1 MRAHNHTN
9 NKKRHIMKR
18 TIFLMLAVLLSA
30 LSASAYA
37 FKVDGIAYNKNG
49 DGKSV
54 YVSYGGDYTGPVTI
68 PERVTYDGATYSVTS
83 IGEFAFKDCT
93 GLTSVTIPT
102 SVTSI
107 GEEAFRGCT
116 GLTSVTIPNSVIS
129 IGYSAFGGTPWY
141 NNQPDGVVYIG
152 KVAYEFKG
160 EMASGTAI
168 NIKEGTVSISGY
180 AFYGCTGL
188 TSITIPNSVTSIG
201 EFTFSGC
208 TGLTSVTIPS
218 SVTSIGKSAFSG
230 CTDLTSVTIPN
241 SVTTIGWSAFR
252 GCAGLTSVTIPNS
265 VTEIGWSAFEGC
277 TALTSVTFNATNCK
291 SPGRTYEAWFQDCPL
306 TSLVIGNDVK
316 SIPACL
322 AYYQTRLTT
331 VTIPNSV
338 ISIGWYAFVGC
349 TGLTSVTIPN
359 SVTEIG
365 YSAFYGCTGL
375 TSVTIPNSITKI
387 RDDTFKGCTGLT
399 SVTIPNSVTTIGYD
413 AFSGCTGLTS
423 VTIPNSVTTIG
434 GSAFR
439 DCTGLTS
446 VTIPNSVTSIG
457 RFAFEGTPWYNNQPD
472 GVVYIGK
479 MAYKFKGEM
488 TSGTAINI
496 KEGTVSICPSAFE
509 GCTALTSVTIPNSV
523 TTIGYDTFMG
533 CTGLTSVTIPNS
545 VTSIGGFAF
554 SGCTGLTSVTIPNS
568 VTTIGGSAF
577 SGCTGLKKIYS
588 LNPVPPVIYW
598 DTFVAY
604 DVDLFVPKG
613 CVPKYKE
620 AKYWKDFRFI
630 GEIEEEGGIDDVIG
644 ADSKIKYDGGTITIS
659 VPSEIAVYSIDGRLV
674 ATANGVSLDTESL
687 THGTYVVRAVD
698 AHGNVQTLKFTK

>member
-1 MRAHNHTN
+1 
-9 NKKRHIMKR
+9 MKR

-54 YVSYGGDYTGPVTI
+54 YVAYGGDYTGPVTI
-68 PERVTYDGATYSVTS
+68 PERVTYDGATYSVTT
-83 IGEFAFKDCT
+83 IGDYAFSDCT
-93 GLTSVTIPT
+93 GLTSVTIPS
-102 SVTSI
+102 SVNSI

-116 GLTSVTIPNSVIS
+116 GLTSVTIPTSVTE

-188 TSITIPNSVTSIG
+188 TSVTIPNSITKIRDDTFKGCTGLTSITIPNSVTEIG
-201 EFTFSGC
+201 WSAFKGC
-208 TGLTSVTIPS
+208 TGLP
-218 SVTSIGKSAFSG
+218 
-230 CTDLTSVTIPN
+230 SVTIPN
-241 SVTTIGWSAFR
+241 SVTEIGWSAFR

-291 SPGRTYEAWFQDCPL
+291 SPDRTYEAWFQDCPL

-316 SIPACL
+316 SIPSCL

-399 SVTIPNSVTTIGYD
+399 SI
-413 AFSGCTGLTS
+413 
-423 VTIPNSVTTIG
+423 TIPNSVTTIG
-434 GSAFR
+434 GSAF
-439 DCTGLTS
+439 
-446 VTIPNSVTSIG
+446 
-457 RFAFEGTPWYNNQPD
+457 
-472 GVVYIGK
+472 
-479 MAYKFKGEM
+479 
-488 TSGTAINI
+488 
-496 KEGTVSICPSAFE
+496 
-509 GCTALTSVTIPNSV
+509 
-523 TTIGYDTFMG
+523 
-533 CTGLTSVTIPNS
+533 
-545 VTSIGGFAF
+545 
-554 SGCTGLTSVTIPNS
+554 SGCTGLPSVTIPNS

-613 CVPKYKE
+613 CVPKYKNAE
-620 AKYWKDFRFI
+620 YWRLFKFI

-659 VPSEIAVYSIDGRLV
+659 VPSEIAVYSIDGKLV

-687 THGTYVVRAVD
+687 THGTYVVRAAD
-698 AHGNVQTLKFTK
+698 AHGNVQTLKFIK

>member
-1 MRAHNHTN
+1 
-9 NKKRHIMKR
+9 MKR

-116 GLTSVTIPNSVIS
+116 GLTSVTIPNSVTE

-201 EFTFSGC
+201 EFAFSGC

-230 CTDLTSVTIPN
+230 CTGLTSVTIPN

-306 TSLVIGNDVK
+306 TSLVIGNDAK

-359 SVTEIG
+359 SVT
-365 YSAFYGCTGL
+365 S
-375 TSVTIPNSITKI
+375 
-387 RDDTFKGCTGLT
+387 
-399 SVTIPNSVTTIGYD
+399 
-413 AFSGCTGLTS
+413 
-423 VTIPNSVTTIG
+423 
-434 GSAFR
+434 
-439 DCTGLTS
+439 
-446 VTIPNSVTSIG
+446 
-457 RFAFEGTPWYNNQPD
+457 
-472 GVVYIGK
+472 
-479 MAYKFKGEM
+479 
-488 TSGTAINI
+488 
-496 KEGTVSICPSAFE
+496 
-509 GCTALTSVTIPNSV
+509 
-523 TTIGYDTFMG
+523 
-533 CTGLTSVTIPNS
+533 
-545 VTSIGGFAF
+545 
-554 SGCTGLTSVTIPNS
+554 
-568 VTTIGGSAF
+568 IGGSAF

-659 VPSEIAVYSIDGRLV
+659 VPSEIAVYSIDGKLV

-687 THGTYVVRAVD
+687 THGTYVVKAVD

>member
-1 MRAHNHTN
+1 
-9 NKKRHIMKR
+9 MKR

-54 YVSYGGDYTGPVTI
+54 YVAYGGDYTGPVTI
-68 PERVTYDGATYSVTS
+68 PERVTYDGATYSVTT
-83 IGEFAFKDCT
+83 IGDYAFSDCT
-93 GLTSVTIPT
+93 GLTSVTIPS
-102 SVTSI
+102 SVNSI

-116 GLTSVTIPNSVIS
+116 GLTSVTIPTSVTE

-201 EFTFSGC
+201 EFAFSGC

-218 SVTSIGKSAFSG
+218 SVTSIGKSASSG
-230 CTDLTSVTIPN
+230 CT
-241 SVTTIGWSAFR
+241 
-252 GCAGLTSVTIPNS
+252 GLTSVTIPNS

-291 SPGRTYEAWFQDCPL
+291 SPDRTYEAWFQDCPL

-316 SIPACL
+316 SIPSCL

-365 YSAFYGCTGL
+365 
-375 TSVTIPNSITKI
+375 
-387 RDDTFKGCTGLT
+387 DM
-399 SVTIPNSVTTIGYD
+399 
-413 AFSGCTGLTS
+413 
-423 VTIPNSVTTIG
+423 
-434 GSAFR
+434 
-439 DCTGLTS
+439 
-446 VTIPNSVTSIG
+446 
-457 RFAFEGTPWYNNQPD
+457 AFE
-472 GVVYIGK
+472 
-479 MAYKFKGEM
+479 
-488 TSGTAINI
+488 
-496 KEGTVSICPSAFE
+496 
-509 GCTALTSVTIPNSV
+509 
-523 TTIGYDTFMG
+523 
-533 CTGLTSVTIPNS
+533 
-545 VTSIGGFAF
+545 
-554 SGCTGLTSVTIPNS
+554 
-568 VTTIGGSAF
+568 
-577 SGCTGLKKIYS
+577 GCTGLKKIYS
-588 LNPVPPVIYW
+588 LNPVPPVIYEG
-598 DTFVAY
+598 TFETY
-604 DVDLFVPKG
+604 HTDLFVPKG
-613 CVPKYKE
+613 CYLKYKE
-620 AKYWKDFRFI
+620 AEYWKNFTFI
-630 GEIEEEGGIDDVIG
+630 SEINVETGDIDGDGEINVGDVTAHINKLLNAASYDDAVCDING
-644 ADSKIKYDGGTITIS
+644 DGEVNVTDVT
-659 VPSEIAVYSIDGRLV
+659 
-674 ATANGVSLDTESL
+674 SLINMILE
-687 THGTYVVRAVD
+687 
-698 AHGNVQTLKFTK
+698 

>member
-1 MRAHNHTN
+1 M
-9 NKKRHIMKR
+9 
-18 TIFLMLAVLLSA
+18 LLSG

-116 GLTSVTIPNSVIS
+116 GLTSVTIPNSVTE

-201 EFTFSGC
+201 EFAFSGC

-230 CTDLTSVTIPN
+230 CTGLTSVTIPN

-365 YSAFYGCTGL
+365 
-375 TSVTIPNSITKI
+375 
-387 RDDTFKGCTGLT
+387 
-399 SVTIPNSVTTIGYD
+399 
-413 AFSGCTGLTS
+413 
-423 VTIPNSVTTIG
+423 
-434 GSAFR
+434 
-439 DCTGLTS
+439 
-446 VTIPNSVTSIG
+446 

-488 TSGTAINI
+488 ASGTAINI

-523 TTIGYDTFMG
+523 TTIGYDTFRG
-533 CTGLTSVTIPNS
+533 CTGLTSVTIPKS
-545 VTSIGGFAF
+545 VTS
-554 SGCTGLTSVTIPNS
+554 
-568 VTTIGGSAF
+568 IGGSAF

>member
-1 MRAHNHTN
+1 
-9 NKKRHIMKR
+9 MKR
-18 TIFLMLAVLLSA
+18 TIFLMLAVLLSG

-107 GEEAFRGCT
+107 GEEAFRCCT
-116 GLTSVTIPNSVIS
+116 GLTSVTIPNSVTE

-201 EFTFSGC
+201 EFAFSGC

-230 CTDLTSVTIPN
+230 CTGLTSVTIPN

-277 TALTSVTFNATNCK
+277 TA
-291 SPGRTYEAWFQDCPL
+291 
-306 TSLVIGNDVK
+306 
-316 SIPACL
+316 
-322 AYYQTRLTT
+322 
-331 VTIPNSV
+331 
-338 ISIGWYAFVGC
+338 
-349 TGLTSVTIPN
+349 
-359 SVTEIG
+359 
-365 YSAFYGCTGL
+365 
-375 TSVTIPNSITKI
+375 
-387 RDDTFKGCTGLT
+387 LT

-457 RFAFEGTPWYNNQPD
+457 ESAFYGCTAMTSVTIPNSVTSIGRFAFEGTPWYNNQPD

-488 TSGTAINI
+488 ASGTAINI

-523 TTIGYDTFMG
+523 TTIGYDTFRG
-533 CTGLTSVTIPNS
+533 CTALTSVTIPNS
-545 VTSIGGFAF
+545 VTS
-554 SGCTGLTSVTIPNS
+554 
-568 VTTIGGSAF
+568 IGGSAF

-659 VPSEIAVYSIDGRLV
+659 VPSEIAVYSIDGKLV

-687 THGTYVVRAVD
+687 THGTYVVKAVD

>member
-1 MRAHNHTN
+1 
-9 NKKRHIMKR
+9 MKR

-68 PERVTYDGATYSVTS
+68 PECVTYDGATYSVTS
-83 IGEFAFKDCT
+83 IGEFA
-93 GLTSVTIPT
+93 
-102 SVTSI
+102 
-107 GEEAFRGCT
+107 
-116 GLTSVTIPNSVIS
+116 
-129 IGYSAFGGTPWY
+129 
-141 NNQPDGVVYIG
+141 
-152 KVAYEFKG
+152 
-160 EMASGTAI
+160 
-168 NIKEGTVSISGY
+168 
-180 AFYGCTGL
+180 
-188 TSITIPNSVTSIG
+188 
-201 EFTFSGC
+201 FSGC

-265 VTEIGWSAFEGC
+265 VTEIGWSAFGGC

-457 RFAFEGTPWYNNQPD
+457 ESAFYGCTALTSVTIPNSVTSIGRFAFEGTPWYNNQPD

-488 TSGTAINI
+488 ASGTAINI

-523 TTIGYDTFMG
+523 TTIGYDTFRG
-533 CTGLTSVTIPNS
+533 CTGLTSVTIPKS
-545 VTSIGGFAF
+545 VTS
-554 SGCTGLTSVTIPNS
+554 
-568 VTTIGGSAF
+568 IGGSAF

-687 THGTYVVRAVD
+687 THGTYIVRAAD
-698 AHGNVQTLKFTK
+698 THGNVQTLKFTK

>member
-1 MRAHNHTN
+1 
-9 NKKRHIMKR
+9 MKR
-18 TIFLMLAVLLSA
+18 TIFLMLAVLLSG

-116 GLTSVTIPNSVIS
+116 GLTSVTIPNSVTE

-201 EFTFSGC
+201 EFAFSGC

-230 CTDLTSVTIPN
+230 CTGLTSVTIPN

-375 TSVTIPNSITKI
+375 TSVTIPNSVTTI

-413 AFSGCTGLTS
+413 
-423 VTIPNSVTTIG
+423 
-434 GSAFR
+434 
-439 DCTGLTS
+439 
-446 VTIPNSVTSIG
+446 
-457 RFAFEGTPWYNNQPD
+457 
-472 GVVYIGK
+472 
-479 MAYKFKGEM
+479 
-488 TSGTAINI
+488 
-496 KEGTVSICPSAFE
+496 
-509 GCTALTSVTIPNSV
+509 
-523 TTIGYDTFMG
+523 
-533 CTGLTSVTIPNS
+533 
-545 VTSIGGFAF
+545 
-554 SGCTGLTSVTIPNS
+554 
-568 VTTIGGSAF
+568 AF

-630 GEIEEEGGIDDVIG
+630 GEIEEDGGIDDVIG

>member
-1 MRAHNHTN
+1 M
-9 NKKRHIMKR
+9 
-18 TIFLMLAVLLSA
+18 LLSG

-116 GLTSVTIPNSVIS
+116 GLTSVTIPNSVTE

-201 EFTFSGC
+201 EFAFSGC
-208 TGLTSVTIPS
+208 TGLSSVTIPS

-230 CTDLTSVTIPN
+230 CTGLTSVTIPN
-241 SVTTIGWSAFR
+241 SVTEIGWSAFR

-316 SIPACL
+316 SIPSCL

-399 SVTIPNSVTTIGYD
+399 SVTIPNSVT
-413 AFSGCTGLTS
+413 
-423 VTIPNSVTTIG
+423 
-434 GSAFR
+434 
-439 DCTGLTS
+439 
-446 VTIPNSVTSIG
+446 SIG

-488 TSGTAINI
+488 ASGTAINI

-509 GCTALTSVTIPNSV
+509 GCTALTSVTIPKSV
-523 TTIGYDTFMG
+523 TTIGYDTFRG

-545 VTSIGGFAF
+545 VTS
-554 SGCTGLTSVTIPNS
+554 
-568 VTTIGGSAF
+568 IGGSAF

-659 VPSEIAVYSIDGRLV
+659 VPSEIAVYSIDGKLV

-687 THGTYVVRAVD
+687 THGTYVVKAVD

>member
-1 MRAHNHTN
+1 
-9 NKKRHIMKR
+9 MKR
-18 TIFLMLAVLLSA
+18 TIFLMLAVLLSG

-83 IGEFAFKDCT
+83 IGEFAF
-93 GLTSVTIPT
+93 
-102 SVTSI
+102 
-107 GEEAFRGCT
+107 
-116 GLTSVTIPNSVIS
+116 
-129 IGYSAFGGTPWY
+129 
-141 NNQPDGVVYIG
+141 
-152 KVAYEFKG
+152 
-160 EMASGTAI
+160 
-168 NIKEGTVSISGY
+168 
-180 AFYGCTGL
+180 
-188 TSITIPNSVTSIG
+188 
-201 EFTFSGC
+201 SGC

-230 CTDLTSVTIPN
+230 CTGLTSVTIPN
-241 SVTTIGWSAFR
+241 SVTTIGWSAFS

-457 RFAFEGTPWYNNQPD
+457 ESAFYGCTALTSVTIPNSVTSIGRFAFEGTPWYNNQPD

-488 TSGTAINI
+488 ASGTAINI

-523 TTIGYDTFMG
+523 TTIGYDTFRG
-533 CTGLTSVTIPNS
+533 CTGLTSVTIPKS
-545 VTSIGGFAF
+545 VTS
-554 SGCTGLTSVTIPNS
+554 
-568 VTTIGGSAF
+568 IGGSAF

-659 VPSEIAVYSIDGRLV
+659 VPSEIAVYSIDGKLV

-687 THGTYVVRAVD
+687 THGTYVVKAVD

>member
-1 MRAHNHTN
+1 
-9 NKKRHIMKR
+9 MKR

-54 YVSYGGDYTGPVTI
+54 YVAYGGDYTGPVTI

-83 IGEFAFKDCT
+83 IGEFAFSGCT
-93 GLTSVTIPT
+93 GLTSVTIPS
-102 SVTSI
+102 SVTEI

-116 GLTSVTIPNSVIS
+116 GLTSVTIPNSVTS

-201 EFTFSGC
+201 EFAFSGC

-230 CTDLTSVTIPN
+230 CTGLTSVTIPN
-241 SVTTIGWSAFR
+241 SVTEIGWSAFR

-316 SIPACL
+316 SIPSCL

-375 TSVTIPNSITKI
+375 TSVTISNSITKI

-413 AFSGCTGLTS
+413 AFEGCTDLTS
-423 VTIPNSVTTIG
+423 VTISNSVTSIG

-446 VTIPNSVTSIG
+446 VTIPNSVTSIGESVFYGCTALTSVTIPNSVTEIG

-488 TSGTAINI
+488 ASGTAINI

-509 GCTALTSVTIPNSV
+509 GCTAMTS
-523 TTIGYDTFMG
+523 M
-533 CTGLTSVTIPNS
+533 TIPNS
-545 VTSIGGFAF
+545 VTS
-554 SGCTGLTSVTIPNS
+554 
-568 VTTIGGSAF
+568 IGGSAF

-630 GEIEEEGGIDDVIG
+630 GEIEEEGGIDDVVG
-644 ADSKIKYDGGTITIS
+644 ADSKINYDGVVITMAS
-659 VPSEIAVYSIDGRLV
+659 PSAIAVYSIDGKLV

-698 AHGNVQTLKFTK
+698 AHGNVQTLKFIK

>member
-1 MRAHNHTN
+1 M
-9 NKKRHIMKR
+9 
-18 TIFLMLAVLLSA
+18 
-30 LSASAYA
+30 
-37 FKVDGIAYNKNG
+37 
-49 DGKSV
+49 
-54 YVSYGGDYTGPVTI
+54 
-68 PERVTYDGATYSVTS
+68 
-83 IGEFAFKDCT
+83 
-93 GLTSVTIPT
+93 
-102 SVTSI
+102 
-107 GEEAFRGCT
+107 
-116 GLTSVTIPNSVIS
+116 
-129 IGYSAFGGTPWY
+129 
-141 NNQPDGVVYIG
+141 
-152 KVAYEFKG
+152 
-160 EMASGTAI
+160 
-168 NIKEGTVSISGY
+168 
-180 AFYGCTGL
+180 
-188 TSITIPNSVTSIG
+188 
-201 EFTFSGC
+201 
-208 TGLTSVTIPS
+208 TIPS

-230 CTDLTSVTIPN
+230 CTGLTSVTIPN

-375 TSVTIPNSITKI
+375 TSVTIPNSVTTIGGSAF
-387 RDDTFKGCTGLT
+387 RDCTGLT
-399 SVTIPNSVTTIGYD
+399 SVTIPNSVTSIGES
-413 AFSGCTGLTS
+413 AFYGCT
-423 VTIPNSVTTIG
+423 
-434 GSAFR
+434 A
-439 DCTGLTS
+439 LTS

-488 TSGTAINI
+488 ASGTAINI

-509 GCTALTSVTIPNSV
+509 GCTALTSVTIPKSV
-523 TTIGYDTFMG
+523 TTIGYDTFRG

-545 VTSIGGFAF
+545 VTS
-554 SGCTGLTSVTIPNS
+554 
-568 VTTIGGSAF
+568 IGGSAF

-659 VPSEIAVYSIDGRLV
+659 VPSEIAVYSIDGKLV

-687 THGTYVVRAVD
+687 THGTYVVRAAD

>member
-1 MRAHNHTN
+1 
-9 NKKRHIMKR
+9 MKR
-18 TIFLMLAVLLSA
+18 TIFLMLAVLLSG
-30 LSASAYA
+30 LSASTYA

-116 GLTSVTIPNSVIS
+116 GLTSVTIPNSVTE

-188 TSITIPNSVTSIG
+188 TSITIPNSVTS
-201 EFTFSGC
+201 
-208 TGLTSVTIPS
+208 
-218 SVTSIGKSAFSG
+218 
-230 CTDLTSVTIPN
+230 
-241 SVTTIGWSAFR
+241 
-252 GCAGLTSVTIPNS
+252 
-265 VTEIGWSAFEGC
+265 
-277 TALTSVTFNATNCK
+277 
-291 SPGRTYEAWFQDCPL
+291 
-306 TSLVIGNDVK
+306 
-316 SIPACL
+316 
-322 AYYQTRLTT
+322 
-331 VTIPNSV
+331 
-338 ISIGWYAFVGC
+338 
-349 TGLTSVTIPN
+349 
-359 SVTEIG
+359 
-365 YSAFYGCTGL
+365 
-375 TSVTIPNSITKI
+375 
-387 RDDTFKGCTGLT
+387 
-399 SVTIPNSVTTIGYD
+399 
-413 AFSGCTGLTS
+413 
-423 VTIPNSVTTIG
+423 
-434 GSAFR
+434 
-439 DCTGLTS
+439 
-446 VTIPNSVTSIG
+446 
-457 RFAFEGTPWYNNQPD
+457 
-472 GVVYIGK
+472 
-479 MAYKFKGEM
+479 
-488 TSGTAINI
+488 
-496 KEGTVSICPSAFE
+496 
-509 GCTALTSVTIPNSV
+509 
-523 TTIGYDTFMG
+523 
-533 CTGLTSVTIPNS
+533 
-545 VTSIGGFAF
+545 
-554 SGCTGLTSVTIPNS
+554 
-568 VTTIGGSAF
+568 IGGSAF

-659 VPSEIAVYSIDGRLV
+659 VPSEIAVYSIDGKLV

-687 THGTYVVRAVD
+687 THGTYVVRAAD

>member
-1 MRAHNHTN
+1 M
-9 NKKRHIMKR
+9 
-18 TIFLMLAVLLSA
+18 LLSA

-37 FKVDGIAYNKNG
+37 FKVVGIAYNKNG

-54 YVSYGGDYTGPVTI
+54 YVAYGGDYTGPVTI

-83 IGEFAFKDCT
+83 IGEFAFSGCT
-93 GLTSVTIPT
+93 GLTSVTIPS
-102 SVTSI
+102 SVTEI

-116 GLTSVTIPNSVIS
+116 GLTSVTIPNSVTS

-201 EFTFSGC
+201 EFAFSGC

-218 SVTSIGKSAFSG
+218 SVTSIGKSTFSG
-230 CTDLTSVTIPN
+230 CTGLTSVTIPN
-241 SVTTIGWSAFR
+241 SVTEIGWSAFR

-265 VTEIGWSAFEGC
+265 VTTIGWSAFEGC

-291 SPGRTYEAWFQDCPL
+291 SPDRTYEAWFQDCPL

-338 ISIGWYAFVGC
+338 ISIGWYAFEGC

-375 TSVTIPNSITKI
+375 TSVTIPNSVTTI

-399 SVTIPNSVTTIGYD
+399 SVTIPNSVTTIGGS

-439 DCTGLTS
+439 DCTGLTSVTIPNSVTSIGESAFYGCTALTS

-488 TSGTAINI
+488 ASGTAINI

-523 TTIGYDTFMG
+523 T
-533 CTGLTSVTIPNS
+533 S
-545 VTSIGGFAF
+545 
-554 SGCTGLTSVTIPNS
+554 
-568 VTTIGGSAF
+568 IGGSAF

-588 LNPVPPVIYW
+588 LNPDPPVIYW

-613 CVPKYKE
+613 CVSKYKE

-659 VPSEIAVYSIDGRLV
+659 VPSEIAVYSIDGKLV

-687 THGTYVVRAVD
+687 THGTYVVRAAD
-698 AHGNVQTLKFTK
+698 AHGNVQTLKFIK

>member
-1 MRAHNHTN
+1 
-9 NKKRHIMKR
+9 MKR

-68 PERVTYDGATYSVTS
+68 PECVTYDGATYSVTS

-116 GLTSVTIPNSVIS
+116 GLTSVTIPNSVTE

-201 EFTFSGC
+201 EFAFSGC

-241 SVTTIGWSAFR
+241 SVISIGWSAFR

-359 SVTEIG
+359 SVTTIG
-365 YSAFYGCTGL
+365 GSAF
-375 TSVTIPNSITKI
+375 
-387 RDDTFKGCTGLT
+387 RDCTGLT
-399 SVTIPNSVTTIGYD
+399 SVTIPNSVTSIGES
-413 AFSGCTGLTS
+413 AFYGCT
-423 VTIPNSVTTIG
+423 
-434 GSAFR
+434 A
-439 DCTGLTS
+439 LTS

-488 TSGTAINI
+488 ASGTAINI

-509 GCTALTSVTIPNSV
+509 GCTALTSVTIPK
-523 TTIGYDTFMG
+523 
-533 CTGLTSVTIPNS
+533 S
-545 VTSIGGFAF
+545 VTS
-554 SGCTGLTSVTIPNS
+554 
-568 VTTIGGSAF
+568 IGGSAF

-659 VPSEIAVYSIDGRLV
+659 VPSEIAVYSIDGKLV

-687 THGTYVVRAVD
+687 THGTYVVKAVD